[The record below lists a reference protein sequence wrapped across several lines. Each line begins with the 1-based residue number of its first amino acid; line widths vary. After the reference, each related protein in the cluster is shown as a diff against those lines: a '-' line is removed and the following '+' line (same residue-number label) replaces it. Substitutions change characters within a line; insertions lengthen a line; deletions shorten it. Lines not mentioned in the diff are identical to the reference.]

1 MGILQQNVGG
11 EQTVSYMLAKLFA
24 QKPDSNSKERE
35 ISCSKIVNSK
45 LPPILGDNPDIYP
58 LNEWFSKL
66 ENFSPDI
73 APAHMVSIQN
83 NLSAQQQKPSVGCCC
98 FSDLQ
103 SYTHHS
109 REDFIPEV
117 YSMSMQEL
125 ILVNESKPMFWM
137 NFMYESHPNATTLF
151 VMNEN

>member
-1 MGILQQNVGG
+1 VGILQQNVGG

-117 YSMSMQEL
+117 YSAS
-125 ILVNESKPMFWM
+125 
-137 NFMYESHPNATTLF
+137 
-151 VMNEN
+151 